1 MKNYLMDDF
10 ETLNR
15 RARLRELIAV
25 CFEGNSANLIRFIEQ
40 KTNKR
45 PNQGELSSIQ
55 KDNGGKPF
63 ADKKARNLTLQI
75 GLHRRWFDM
84 PLGTNV
90 QREQWLLDTPIYD
103 QGPHQAG
110 KTASQQQK
118 VYRAPIKSKR
128 QRAIDSLLDAAK
140 QINDDG
146 LERLIERAEIL
157 AESHP
162 IVAKQTQK

>member
-1 MKNYLMDDF
+1 MKNQIMDDL

-15 RARLRELIAV
+15 RARLRELIAI

-40 KTNKR
+40 KTKKR

-90 QREQWLLDTPIYD
+90 QRELWLLDAPIYD
-103 QGPHQAG
+103 QAQPQTN
-110 KTASQQQK
+110 KSASQEQK
-118 VYRAPIKSKR
+118 VYEVPVKSKR
-128 QRAIDSLLDAAK
+128 QRSVDLLLNTVK

-146 LERLIERAEIL
+146 LERLIERAMTL

-162 IVAKQTQK
+162 VEAKQTQK